1 MTTAR
6 IIDGD
11 ELQKLRINGVITEN
25 EIAILEG
32 DLVLAKNVLTQERR
46 IIGKT
51 SDIIT
56 ENNKKR
62 ILKG

>member
-62 ILKG
+62 I